1 MADTSNSVKHYII
14 STTTNYF
21 IFLEW
26 VYFKD
31 TLNISIVGLE

>member
-1 MADTSNSVKHYII
+1 MADASKSVKQYII

-26 VYFKD
+26 VYFKHNS
-31 TLNISIVGLE
+31 NISNIGLE